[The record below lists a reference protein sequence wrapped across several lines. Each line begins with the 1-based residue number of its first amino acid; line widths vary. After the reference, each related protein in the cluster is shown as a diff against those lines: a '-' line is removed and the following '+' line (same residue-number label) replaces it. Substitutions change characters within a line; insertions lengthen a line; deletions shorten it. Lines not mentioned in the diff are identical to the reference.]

1 MLSEECERVRFTM
14 LHRCNVPE
22 NEERVVAVG
31 NRCSTTPHGG
41 NTVAIPLGG
50 NGHVTPSRPTHGLG
64 IDLLI
69 YLRSFSPT

>member
-1 MLSEECERVRFTM
+1 MCAVCKRLSEGFVY
-14 LHRCNVPE
+14 
-22 NEERVVAVG
+22 VVCVG

-64 IDLLI
+64 IGLLM